1 MDDEDAPMCAV
12 IGGICLCW
20 VAKCMSAPD
29 LEILA
34 HRLVFLLVQMGF
46 NHDIDLIVSCPVPVQ
61 GALAEC
67 RDVRYIQSHAVL
79 CMSGFFGRCAMEG
92 WIVVWTLRWR

>member
-12 IGGICLCW
+12 IGGICLSW

-29 LEILA
+29 LEVLA
-34 HRLVFLLVQMGF
+34 HCLVFLLVQMGF

-67 RDVRYIQSHAVL
+67 RDVRYIQPHAVL